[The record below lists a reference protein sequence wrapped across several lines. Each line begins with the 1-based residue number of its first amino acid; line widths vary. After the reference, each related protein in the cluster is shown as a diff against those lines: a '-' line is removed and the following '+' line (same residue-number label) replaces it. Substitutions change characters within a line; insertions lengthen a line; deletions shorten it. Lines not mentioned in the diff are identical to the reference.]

1 MTLRPSGY
9 SFLASM
15 IIGGLEKLTLLDFPD
30 NLATI
35 VFTQG
40 CNFRC
45 HYCYNPMLVW
55 PREEISS
62 PDGKNI
68 KKGHPLI
75 KEEDLFLFL
84 KERQGKIDGV
94 VISGGEPT
102 LHKDLPE
109 FIKKIK
115 DLGYLVKLD
124 TNGTN
129 PQMLGNLIDKK
140 LIDYVAMDIKAPLEK
155 YEEVVGVKLN
165 LENLQKSVKMI
176 LSGSIAYEFRST
188 LVPEFHGSE
197 DIKKMGELIKG
208 ARVWYLQKF
217 ESEADLVNP
226 EFRGKKTF
234 KDQELKDLA
243 LLGSK
248 FVENCQARV

>member
-1 MTLRPSGY
+1 LTPSPSGY

-55 PREEISS
+55 PRNEMSS

-68 KKGHPLI
+68 KKDHPLI

-84 KERQGKIDGV
+84 KERKGKIDGV

-129 PQMLGNLIDKK
+129 PQMLEHLMDKS
-140 LIDYVAMDIKAPLEK
+140 LIDYIAMDIKAPLER
-155 YEEVVGVKLN
+155 YSEVVGVEIN

-176 LSGSIAYEFRST
+176 LSGSVAYEFRST
-188 LVPEFHGSE
+188 LLPEFHGSQ
-197 DIKKMGELIKG
+197 DIERMGELIKG
-208 ARVWYLQKF
+208 ARLWYLQKF
-217 ESEADLVNP
+217 ESNADLVNP
-226 EFRGKKTF
+226 EFKGKNTF

-243 LLGSK
+243 ILGSK
-248 FVENCQARV
+248 FVNNCQARV

>member
-1 MTLRPSGY
+1 
-9 SFLASM
+9 M

-55 PREEISS
+55 PRVETTS
-62 PDGKNI
+62 PTGENN
-68 KKGHPLI
+68 KKGHPLV

-84 KERQGKIDGV
+84 QERKGKIDGV

-102 LHKDLPE
+102 LHPDLPE
-109 FIKKIK
+109 FIAKIK
-115 DLGYLVKLD
+115 AMDYVVKLD

-129 PQMLGNLIDKK
+129 PVMLAKLIEDK
-140 LIDYVAMDIKAPLEK
+140 LIDYIAMDIKAPLDR
-155 YEEVVGVKLN
+155 YEEVVGVKVN

-176 LSGSIAYEFRST
+176 MSSPVAYEFRST
-188 LVPEFHGSE
+188 LVPTLHNQE
-197 DIKKMGELIKG
+197 DIKKMGEWIKG
-208 ARVWYLQKF
+208 ARLWYLQKF
-217 ESEADLVNP
+217 KPDAELVNP
-226 EFRGKKTF
+226 EFQNLETF

-243 LLGSK
+243 TLGSSY
-248 FVENCQARV
+248 VERCQARI